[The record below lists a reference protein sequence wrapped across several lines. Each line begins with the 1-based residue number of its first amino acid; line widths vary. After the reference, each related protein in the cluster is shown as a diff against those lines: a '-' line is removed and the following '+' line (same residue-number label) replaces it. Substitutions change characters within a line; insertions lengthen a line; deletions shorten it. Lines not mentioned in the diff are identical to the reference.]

1 MKATYYLPKIT
12 NRIRLNHLKKPTKR
26 LFLGVV
32 FSCFSGFLLAPSA
45 FGQELTSYAATGRGG
60 IATTFATD
68 YQAIGVNPANLA
80 IRKSFRDPKITFGFL
95 EGNISFFTEKITF
108 NQILKS
114 YFPKAFNNNQNY
126 QFTYSQKEQA
136 ARDLTNKPLSTTINA
151 TLFGFHISSEKFGGF
166 AFSIRDRL
174 DFYSKTN
181 STISEILF
189 LGQNASYFT
198 SLLLSNG
205 QTIPNSP
212 DLSPEIRDQVVFGFR
227 PEDESLTYG
236 EIMNNSTIQMLWTRE
251 YNFAYGAKIIDSY
264 NVQVFAGVGGRYI
277 SGISLIDLES
287 KDNQFIGETIAL
299 SPSFPITGFDIPSP
313 TSVGYQP
320 KNGFGR
326 FAFPKPIGH
335 GYGIDLGLNIVI
347 KRNLYLGA
355 SLVNYGKMNWTGN
368 VYNLTDGILAQT
380 QGTGFDNY
388 NFVDYSPETF
398 QLGGDGSALSWEGS
412 AKFQDDL
419 PAMVR
424 AGASYEFFKTAH
436 LGFDV
441 VIPLNPDA
449 PGSLA
454 STMYAIGGD
463 LHLNRRFSISSGI
476 STGGNQEF
484 NINIPFGLIYNA
496 RKGHYEAGISTQDIS
511 SFLGDIEGGGNNIS
525 FALGFLRFKF

>member
-1 MKATYYLPKIT
+1 MSIFF
-12 NRIRLNHLKKPTKR
+12 IFIFVF
-26 LFLGVV
+26 FLSTSV
-32 FSCFSGFLLAPSA
+32 

-80 IRKSFRDPKITFGFL
+80 IRKSFRDPKITFGFM
-95 EGNISFFTEKITF
+95 EGSIGFYTENVTF
-108 NQILKS
+108 SQILQS
-114 YFPKAFNNNQNY
+114 YFPRAFNKGENY
-126 QFTYSQKEQA
+126 QLTYTQKQKA
-136 ARDLTNKPLSTTINA
+136 ASDLTNSSISTTINA
-151 TLFGFHISSEKFGGF
+151 TLFGFHISSEKMGGL
-166 AFSIRDRL
+166 AFSIRDKL

-189 LGQNASYFT
+189 LGQNASYFS

-212 DLSPEIRDQVVFGFR
+212 DLSQELRDQVVFGFR
-227 PEDESLTYG
+227 PDSASNYG
-236 EIMNNSTIQMLWTRE
+236 TIMNNSTIQMLWTRE
-251 YNFAYGAKIIDSY
+251 YNVAYGAKIIDSY
-264 NVQVFAGVGGRYI
+264 NVQVFAGIGGRYI
-277 SGISLIDLES
+277 SGITLIDLEAQ
-287 KDNQFIGETIAL
+287 NNEFVGETIAL
-299 SPSFPITGFDIPSP
+299 SPSFPVEGFDIPSP
-313 TSVGYQP
+313 TNLGYQP

-326 FAFPKPIGH
+326 LAFPKPIGN

-355 SLVNYGKMNWTGN
+355 SLINYGKMTWTGN
-368 VYNLTDGILAQT
+368 IYNLTDGILAQT

-388 NFVDYSPETF
+388 NFIEFSPQTF
-398 QLGGDGSALSWEGS
+398 QLGGEGSALDWEGS
-412 AKFQDDL
+412 AQFEDEL

-436 LGFDV
+436 IGFDV

-454 STMYAIGGD
+454 GNLYAVGGD
-463 LHLNRRFSISSGI
+463 LRLNKLFSISSGI
-476 STGGNQEF
+476 STGGNQDF
-484 NINIPFGLIYNA
+484 NINIPFGLIYHA
-496 RKGHYEAGISTQDIS
+496 RRGHYEAGFSTQDIS
-511 SFLGDIEGGGNNIS
+511 SFIGDIEGGGNNIS

>member
-1 MKATYYLPKIT
+1 MKSIYLLQHFSTRLLFT
-12 NRIRLNHLKKPTKR
+12 NKA
-26 LFLGVV
+26 LFSFIL
-32 FSCFSGFLLAPSA
+32 SA
-45 FGQELTSYAATGRGG
+45 LFVLCVSVSVLGQELTSYAATGRGG

-68 YQAIGVNPANLA
+68 YQAIGVNPANLG

-95 EGNISFFTEKITF
+95 EGNIGFFAENITF
-108 NQILKS
+108 DQILKS
-114 YFPKAFNNNQNY
+114 YFPNTFNNKSNY
-126 QFTYSQKEQA
+126 QLTYAQKAQA
-136 ARDLTNKPLSTTINA
+136 ARDLTNTPLSTTINA
-151 TLFGFHISSEKFGGF
+151 TLFGFHISSEKLGGF

-212 DLSPEIRDQVVFGFR
+212 DLSQDVRDQVVFGFR

-236 EIMNNSTIQMLWTRE
+236 EIMNNSIIQMLWTRE
-251 YNFAYGAKIIDSY
+251 YNFAYGKKIIDSY

-277 SGISLIDLES
+277 SGITLIDLEAQ
-287 KDNQFIGETIAL
+287 NNTFIGETIAL
-299 SPSFPITGFDIPSP
+299 SPSFPVTGFDIPSP
-313 TSVGYQP
+313 TNVGYQP
-320 KNGFGR
+320 KKGFSR
-326 FAFPKPIGH
+326 FATPKPIGN
-335 GYGIDLGLNIVI
+335 GYGIDIGINVVI

-355 SLVNYGKMNWTGN
+355 SLVNYGKMTWTGN

-388 NFVDYSPETF
+388 NFIDYSPETF
-398 QLGGDGSALSWEGS
+398 QLGGEGSALSWEGS
-412 AKFQDDL
+412 AQFQDDL

-436 LGFDV
+436 LGVDV
-441 VIPLNPDA
+441 VIPINPDA

-454 STMYAIGGD
+454 SNLYAIGGD
-463 LHLNRRFSISSGI
+463 LRLTKLLTISSGI
-476 STGGNQEF
+476 STGGNQDF
-484 NINIPFGLIYNA
+484 NINIPLGLIYNS
-496 RKGHYEAGISTQDIS
+496 RRGHYEAGISTQDIS
-511 SFLGDIEGGGNNIS
+511 SFVGDIEGGGNTIS